1 MSQAM
6 ETAKI
11 NLEKILDEVSD
22 TDLKERISEIH
33 RIISQNRK
41 KIWLRTK
48 TGKPMAEEVEK
59 SSLNFVNSIKNS
71 SDIEEAVKDLESQ
84 ARKIEE
90 ETRRRSMV
98 VT

>member
-1 MSQAM
+1 MSEAM
-6 ETAKI
+6 ETAKE
-11 NLEKILDEVSD
+11 NLEKILDDVSD
-22 TDLKERISEIH
+22 PDLKKRVTEIL
-33 RIISQNRK
+33 RIISENRK

-48 TGKPMAEEVEK
+48 TGKPMAEDVEK
-59 SSLNFVNSIKNS
+59 SSLNFVNSMKNS
-71 SDIEEAVKDLESQ
+71 SDLEEAVKELEVQ

>member
-1 MSQAM
+1 M
-6 ETAKI
+6 ETAKE

-22 TDLKERISEIH
+22 PDLKERISEIH

>member
-1 MSQAM
+1 MSKEM
-6 ETAKI
+6 ETAKE
-11 NLEKILDEVSD
+11 NLETIIDDISD
-22 TDLKERISEIH
+22 PDLKERISEIH

-48 TGKPMAEEVEK
+48 TGKPMAEDMEK
-59 SSLNFVNSIKNS
+59 FSLNFVNSMKNS
-71 SDIEEAVKDLESQ
+71 SDTEEAVKDLEAQ
-84 ARKIEE
+84 AIKIEE